1 MRARKRRWWMRR
13 RRGRG
18 MWLAMGREA
27 SEYERRGFLIGGE
40 GGVGVE
46 GSAAA
51 AIAGDGEVG
60 RRGWGLV

>member
-1 MRARKRRWWMRR
+1 
-13 RRGRG
+13 
-18 MWLAMGREA
+18 MGREA